1 MQIVCYHIKKFV
13 FVRDN
18 MKTTLFIKL
27 MMVFMLCIAV
37 LFAFTACKED
47 EIYAGSEDFESYP
60 DYWNDF
66 NDDSGDIYIPDTN
79 SPAGDGNSSNDG
91 TTSSE
96 VEDWTANFDE
106 DEDEDVTSSKTETDT
121 DKDGTPDT
129 DDTDDDN
136 DGITDDK
143 DPDDDNNG
151 TPDDEEEPD
160 YGNQG
165 PLVFF

>member
-1 MQIVCYHIKKFV
+1 
-13 FVRDN
+13 
-18 MKTTLFIKL
+18 MKTTVFVKL
-27 MMVFMLCIAV
+27 ITVLTLCIAV

-66 NDDSGDIYIPDTN
+66 NEDSGDIYIPDKNN
-79 SPAGDGNSSNDG
+79 STGDGNSSSNGD

-106 DEDEDVTSSKTETDT
+106 DEETTSSKIETDT

-143 DPDDDNNG
+143 DPDDNNNG
-151 TPDDEEEPD
+151 TPDDEEKPD